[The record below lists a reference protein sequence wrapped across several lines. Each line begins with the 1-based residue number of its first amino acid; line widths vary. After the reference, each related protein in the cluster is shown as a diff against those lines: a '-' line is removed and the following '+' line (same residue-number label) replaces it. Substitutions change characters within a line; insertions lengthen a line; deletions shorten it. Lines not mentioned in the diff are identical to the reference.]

1 MKQWKERTKRC
12 LAMLLAVVMTFS
24 LVQNGLVGLVRAV
37 ESEKSSASA
46 GELVANAYKDSLA
59 EWELNILK
67 SGYLKGDTITYKAP
81 AANESG
87 LVTVDTE
94 NKTVTVKDYKDGEG
108 NVWKPGTTAQILVD
122 GECKETVTL
131 EKGKGSFAYAGN
143 AYDVSVDYTL
153 TTEVDVAL
161 QKQLLSAPYWLAK
174 GVNNLDVLNSSDVNS
189 GLELIAS
196 DANKKLLDTFANY
209 KVSGQYVFVDVQPKA
224 DAMLAEMNENEG
236 KLKIQLDLEAY
247 AAADSKSQYLLKY
260 GDQMREDAERAYG
273 WISAIYTQLGY
284 GTTKT
289 LATLYAGVSESVY
302 DAAVKAYGAL
312 VEAMKP
318 AVEDDW
324 AILSNKD
331 ILKADLATVDYVKLD
346 SYISGA
352 ELENYENHD
361 ALVKSETLKVAEQT
375 VICNLNRYVVTVK
388 IVANVIGENTI
399 DSADTTAKEYTSF
412 TLTLNSGA
420 TTEAVLNALK
430 QSGKEEDA
438 MNCWSVYDV
447 NEENYT
453 REISL
458 ADDFTLNEDTTL
470 TITYT
475 PKELT
480 VHGVDGMPEKV
491 PYGYRLSLP
500 AHDDGE
506 KVWDY
511 TVNGKFV
518 DQGKVIRVTEETSVT
533 REEGAAWEYHK
544 VNEIITQ
551 YTDNAAVKEIL
562 SNTALNGDTIRLRV
576 PSGDQLS
583 LGNGIVIANVY
594 PANQSGLQWIPVSG
608 TLLGG
613 ANEGDEIEFEPV
625 DGQYQATL
633 PATDYDQ
640 IRVNYALELS
650 WDDLDVTQQGA
661 KNILN
666 LPYVLTQ
673 EAAKQMNA
681 MQQLVNQR
689 NNLEQLGEKKSLIEA
704 IVNGSDDLSA
714 AAKEAVD
721 NVYSKCYNQ
730 SAKKLYLLT
739 YVDGYAAKS
748 TDAAKLAYYYENYSD
763 LYEQVEVLYNG
774 LKTLV
779 DDPAFEKIV
788 PEEHRKYV
796 DNIGEIVK
804 KFEDIKDNMVRPNEA
819 LDLTSAS
826 LVSLLDVVI
835 KNIDKIEEHTE
846 QLEKPSMSVQPTV
859 EAPNRVTITVNIYVK
874 GSNGTVLKS
883 GKIAWVK
890 SFDNPASDAFMMTED
905 VWNTLVSEASKK
917 EAELLKR
924 AGIEFY
930 VAGELMT
937 KASELGAFGGYEEL
951 KTNKTY
957 TITYQYKTAQ
967 NAPLKDENGE
977 VIGGQMSYDNPKID
991 LPECEEDGY
1000 RYEYA
1005 LYNDHGDFVM
1015 AIEGKT
1021 FTFEQVYLVEGYY
1034 VARTRIDENRQSIL
1048 DFVEELNQNLRDNGA
1063 TYTYNGSTYQSI
1075 ALIPIE
1081 EDGNLTIVLRVDPN
1095 ALNVNSSMAMDMAM
1109 TFANATVYV
1118 EYDGQVIK
1126 GDKIGLQGLLDVLV
1140 NSGLGTESFV
1150 GAVNANGTI
1159 NESMITGE
1167 VVGNTGYF
1175 EAANLLGGKLAEV
1188 SLKMGMNAEAAK
1200 DVKFLV
1206 TLENFGRNT
1215 GNTANTY
1222 NSVNS
1227 IRQYLDVVLADGKMT
1242 LDLKI
1247 PERAYQAAIVALL
1260 AMSETELSDL
1270 SSIQVENISQMIYE
1284 LIIPVIH
1291 TEGVTSETLKNTL
1304 VSMGYKNAETLDLSF
1319 YDKLVVYLRKILPEN
1334 AANFGQTN
1342 GDSYDV
1348 TLGYDCKNI
1357 LDRLNLPDM
1366 VATLLSETELQMT
1379 FGMEL
1384 NGNLNK
1390 VFKAMVI
1397 DPKGNGAGILRFYSD
1412 GSELQSALNELN
1424 YTSLVILL
1432 SDINTDLTINQNVV
1446 LDLNGYTISGN
1457 LNIMETAVIVNSNLA
1472 KDGGVNGTIDGHVK
1486 ITTGKYV
1493 HDVSAF
1499 LPSGYELDESGK
1511 VVSKYFETVQ
1521 DENGDYTVTI
1531 KLEKILEENK
1541 VPSVKVLALEAL
1553 YTFVLNQYQ
1562 AASWS
1567 FGEDMGIYALGYD
1580 DLAELLDGISEADG
1594 NKILGCLKTDGIAN
1608 FVNDFVDNL
1617 TDFAS
1622 IAKEGVLAEYNVTT
1636 APWAFRVAHNETE
1649 DRLELGIVNGQ
1660 ETTRKLTIKVENTEY
1675 VQKLLNLL
1683 DKAVEIE
1690 FNINLDLGVNDTVVS
1705 ARGSLVV
1712 NVEIDMT
1719 KDYRYGVVAAIMVA
1733 NQLGEKDARYDAL
1746 IEAIQYSVNTG
1757 DNVRLKNVMDNVT
1770 QQELISAL
1778 KNTKR
1783 DQFEAITEKLSIKNA
1798 NKITELEEV
1807 YDDVLFLGGQ
1817 LLSALKIDDSNNTL
1831 NDFEDGYSTYKFDA
1845 EPDVGTTYSVGG
1857 IEIALNAKADIDV
1870 TIKLF
1875 RNTPVLESRD
1885 PFEMNTS
1892 EVKNFK
1898 FVNVDGTLYNIVAS
1912 NPNGVLV
1919 EDFKTMMRNALLEEY
1934 CETYKNVTVNVV
1946 TDKRLIHT
1954 GAEVEIEFCYEGA
1967 YEPAKIT
1974 YTMVVAGDTNGDGLI
1989 DNNDAEKLV
1998 NAYFGSAELEG
2009 AYMLAADGNGNN
2021 EIDCGDC
2028 VIIASTYTYKWEEY
2042 ANTLSEN

>member
-94 NKTVTVKDYKDGEG
+94 NKTVTVKDYKDGED
-108 NVWKPGTTAQILVD
+108 NVWKPGTSAQILVD

-131 EKGKGSFAYAGN
+131 EKGKGSFTYAGN

-153 TTEVDVAL
+153 TTKVDVAL

-174 GVNNLDVLNSSDVNS
+174 GVNNLNVLNSSDVNS
-189 GLELIAS
+189 ALDVITGCRSLLQQIVDGMSFGNLTIELYGAPYAES
-196 DANKKLLDTFANY
+196 LLKQMDRNSGRLDLQVALDSYAEATS
-209 KVSGQYVFVDVQPKA
+209 KVEYLLNSSGNIRS
-224 DAMLAEMNENEG
+224 LAE
-236 KLKIQLDLEAY
+236 DLYEDIKGLQKQIADDIFCQY
-247 AAADSKSQYLLKY
+247 AL
-260 GDQMREDAERAYG
+260 QMGIITEDA
-273 WISAIYTQLGY
+273 L
-284 GTTKT
+284 KT
-289 LATLYAGVSESVY
+289 AQNMIGN
-302 DAAVKAYGAL
+302 L
-312 VEAMKP
+312 VENIKP

-331 ILKADLATVDYVKLD
+331 VLKADLTTVDYVKLD

-352 ELENYENHD
+352 ELGNYENHD

-388 IVANVIGENTI
+388 IVANVIGDNTI

-420 TTEAVLNALK
+420 TTEAILNALK

-438 MNCWSVYDV
+438 MNSWSVYDV
-447 NEENYT
+447 NEKNYT

-475 PKELT
+475 PKDLT

-518 DQGKVIRVTEETSVT
+518 DQGKVIRVTEETSIT

-562 SNTALNGDTIRLRV
+562 SHAALNGDTIKLRV

-583 LGNGIVIANVY
+583 LDGGIVIANIY

-613 ANEGDEIEFEPV
+613 ANEGDEIEFELF

-633 PATDYDQ
+633 PTTDYDQ
-640 IRVNYALELS
+640 IRVHYTLELG
-650 WDDLDVTQQGA
+650 WDNLGVTQQEA

-673 EAAKQMNA
+673 EAAKQMSA

-689 NNLEQLGEKKSLIEA
+689 NNLAQLGEYMGWIKMF
-704 IVNGSDDLSA
+704 VNYSDDLSA
-714 AAKEAVD
+714 AAKEAMD
-721 NVYSKCYNQ
+721 SVYSKCYNQ
-730 SAKKLYLLT
+730 SAEKLYLLT
-739 YVDGYAAKS
+739 YVDGYAAKN

-779 DDPAFEKIV
+779 DDPAFKKIV
-788 PEEHRKYV
+788 PEEYCKYV
-796 DNIGEIVK
+796 DNIDEIVK
-804 KFEDIKDNMVRPNEA
+804 KFEDIKDNMVQPNEA

-859 EAPNRVTITVNIYVK
+859 EAPDRVTITVNIYVK

-883 GKIAWVK
+883 DKIAWVK

-905 VWNTLVSEASKK
+905 VWNQLVREASAKVND
-917 EAELLKR
+917 LLIK
-924 AGIEFY
+924 AG
-930 VAGELMT
+930 VDPNLASNLMD
-937 KASELGAFGGYEEL
+937 KVSDLEVFGGFEEL
-951 KTNKTY
+951 TTNKTY

-1021 FTFEQVYLVEGYY
+1021 FTFEQVYLVKGYY

-1063 TYTYNGSTYQSI
+1063 TYTNNGTTYQSI
-1075 ALIPIE
+1075 ALIPVE
-1081 EDGNLTIVLRVDPN
+1081 ENGNLTIVLRVDPN

-1109 TFANATVYV
+1109 TFANAAVYV
-1118 EYDGQVIK
+1118 EYGGQVIK
-1126 GDKIGLQGLLDVLV
+1126 GDKIGLQGLLNVLV

-1159 NESMITGE
+1159 NESKITGE
-1167 VVGNTGYF
+1167 VVGNTVYF

-1200 DVKFLV
+1200 DVKFLI

-1227 IRQYLDVVLADGKMT
+1227 IRQYLDVVLANGKMT

-1397 DPKGNGAGILRFYSD
+1397 DPKGKGAGILRFYSD
-1412 GSELQSALNELN
+1412 GNELQSALNELN

-1457 LNIMETAVIVNSNLA
+1457 LNIMKTAVIVNSNLA
-1472 KDGGVNGTIDGHVK
+1472 KDGGVNGTIDGDVK

-1493 HDVSAF
+1493 HDVSEF

-1521 DENGDYTVTI
+1521 DENGDYTVAI

-1594 NKILGCLKTDGIAN
+1594 NKILDCLKTDGIAN

-1622 IAKEGVLAEYNVTT
+1622 IAEEGVVAEYNVTT

-1683 DKAVEIE
+1683 DKAVDID
-1690 FNINLDLGVNDTVVS
+1690 FDIDLNLGVNGTVVS
-1705 ARGSLVV
+1705 AGGSLTVDVV
-1712 NVEIDMT
+1712 IDMT
-1719 KDYRYGVVAAIMVA
+1719 RDYRYGVVAAIMVV
-1733 NQLGEKDARYDAL
+1733 NQLGEKDTRYGAL

-1757 DNVRLKNVMDNVT
+1757 DNVRLKNAMDNIT
-1770 QQELISAL
+1770 QQELVSAL

-1817 LLSALKIDDSNNTL
+1817 LLSALKIEGSDHTL
-1831 NDFEDGYSTYKFDA
+1831 EFLENGFSTYKFGA
-1845 EPDVGTTYSVGG
+1845 EPDISATYNVGG
-1857 IEIALNAKADIDV
+1857 IAIALNADADIQV
-1870 TIKLF
+1870 TIMLF
-1875 RNTPVLESRD
+1875 RDTPVLEGRD

-1892 EVKNFK
+1892 DVKNFK
-1898 FVNVDGTLYNIVAS
+1898 FVNVGGTLYNVVAS

-1919 EDFKTMMRNALLEEY
+1919 TDFTEMVKDTLLAEY
-1934 CETYKNVTVNVV
+1934 DETYTNISVSVDTENE
-1946 TDKRLIHT
+1946 LIHT
-1954 GAEVEIEFCYEGA
+1954 GAQVTIEFYFEGA
-1967 YEPAKIT
+1967 DEPAKIT

-1989 DNNDAEKLV
+1989 DKDDAEKLV
-1998 NAYFGSAELEG
+1998 DAYFGSAELEG
-2009 AYMLAADGNGNN
+2009 ACMLAADGNGNN

-2028 VIIASTYTYKWEEY
+2028 VIIASKYTYKWEEY
-2042 ANTLSEN
+2042 VNALSEN